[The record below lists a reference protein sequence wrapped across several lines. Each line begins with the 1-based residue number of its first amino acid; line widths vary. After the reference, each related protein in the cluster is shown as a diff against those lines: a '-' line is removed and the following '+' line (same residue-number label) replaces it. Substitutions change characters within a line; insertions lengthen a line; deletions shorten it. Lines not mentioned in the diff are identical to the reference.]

1 MYKQSLS
8 KDPLNIFAFGKRHDS
23 GAVRGVYQEEKKKK
37 MFQATG
43 AIQLLVFFKNTRHKK
58 STLICVMQIVCMF
71 VHM

>member
-23 GAVRGVYQEEKKKK
+23 GAVRGMYQEEKKK

-43 AIQLLVFFKNTRHKK
+43 AVQLLVFFKNNKK
-58 STLICVMQIVCMF
+58 T
-71 VHM
+71 